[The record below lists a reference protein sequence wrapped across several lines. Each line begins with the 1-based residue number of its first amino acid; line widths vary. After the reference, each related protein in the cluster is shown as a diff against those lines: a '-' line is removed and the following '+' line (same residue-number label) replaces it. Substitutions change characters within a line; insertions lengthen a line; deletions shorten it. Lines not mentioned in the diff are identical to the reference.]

1 MIANYFATPG
11 ADVKTFGT
19 AVRTTVELIVI
30 DNIAFDM
37 SFIVTFTTS
46 LSFTYLE
53 GPAEGIIAAS
63 FIDSDAERIV
73 CLGAFTHYCEC
84 RFT

>member
-11 ADVKTFGT
+11 ADVETFGT

-37 SFIVTFTTS
+37 SFIVTFTAS
-46 LSFTYLE
+46 LSLTYLE
-53 GPAEGIIAAS
+53 GPTEGIIAAS

-73 CLGAFTHYCEC
+73 CCLLYTSPSP
-84 RFT
+84 RD